1 MASFLSNKEIKKNGL
16 SQINNSNK
24 NLFLKKKENLN
35 KEEIIYYNVLQEK
48 IHAKKNAIISNTSV
62 KKMKQ
67 IKKISINDNENKGL
81 ILKGKKIL
89 DSSNKENHVINN
101 KEKNDMKKT
110 AQKTILKNIVN
121 AAKIQIKQN
130 LPKKVDKNINNI
142 KNKKLFKNKNKL
154 SIFLN
159 NSDNISKKREIKTN
173 KIMKKYNKKF
183 KKEKIKEKNNNSI
196 SISHNKSTIIKNWK
210 ENDLEY
216 SLNSKEIEY
225 SLRYER
231 KNMSEQKI
239 HIKMGGSTGN
249 MMPLIKMKKEHIKY
263 SLKKKKT
270 KPNINIKNKK
280 LIYEDGFLNNSLQKY
295 NSINNEI
302 DNNRS
307 YIDIINN
314 FDIINIINKKEL
326 TKKISSSNQNDS
338 FNHTEELSKNIII
351 KKNNSIFRNSNN
363 NINLS
368 KKTNKNNKNNKK
380 LKIKKE
386 KVKSYGPMTMRNINP
401 SNKNLS
407 LLNIEKKIVNNNSF
421 IDNSNLIQNKW
432 DKKYFIPIVSASL
445 VNAEDKINEQIKN
458 IKKTNTDNASLNR
471 DNYITHNKKST
482 NFGDNNKKKREML
495 FNFSNKKIKN
505 ENYSFISFQS
515 KRTNSFISKRNK
527 HITERNNSINNNTK
541 KDNYNSNLE
550 NDLLLQEKKLDL
562 ILNEISQEKKREKM
576 NNSYKCGE
584 SLDNIYDS
592 SFDKNKI
599 EDIINQQSNKK
610 NKNKKYKTYHI
621 KVNSLNIIKSS
632 QNNDNDNDEDYNN
645 TEKVKGRVIIK
656 RGDLLNR
663 LRKIKHNY
671 SMMKK

>member
-1 MASFLSNKEIKKNGL
+1 
-16 SQINNSNK
+16 
-24 NLFLKKKENLN
+24 
-35 KEEIIYYNVLQEK
+35 
-48 IHAKKNAIISNTSV
+48 
-62 KKMKQ
+62 
-67 IKKISINDNENKGL
+67 
-81 ILKGKKIL
+81 
-89 DSSNKENHVINN
+89 
-101 KEKNDMKKT
+101 
-110 AQKTILKNIVN
+110 
-121 AAKIQIKQN
+121 
-130 LPKKVDKNINNI
+130 
-142 KNKKLFKNKNKL
+142 
-154 SIFLN
+154 
-159 NSDNISKKREIKTN
+159 
-173 KIMKKYNKKF
+173 
-183 KKEKIKEKNNNSI
+183 
-196 SISHNKSTIIKNWK
+196 
-210 ENDLEY
+210 
-216 SLNSKEIEY
+216 
-225 SLRYER
+225 
-231 KNMSEQKI
+231 
-239 HIKMGGSTGN
+239 
-249 MMPLIKMKKEHIKY
+249 
-263 SLKKKKT
+263 
-270 KPNINIKNKK
+270 
-280 LIYEDGFLNNSLQKY
+280 
-295 NSINNEI
+295 
-302 DNNRS
+302 
-307 YIDIINN
+307 
-314 FDIINIINKKEL
+314 
-326 TKKISSSNQNDS
+326 
-338 FNHTEELSKNIII
+338 
-351 KKNNSIFRNSNN
+351 
-363 NINLS
+363 
-368 KKTNKNNKNNKK
+368 
-380 LKIKKE
+380 
-386 KVKSYGPMTMRNINP
+386 MTMRNINP

-421 IDNSNLIQNKW
+421 IDNNNLIQNKW

-445 VNAEDKINEQIKN
+445 VNAEEKINEQIKN